1 MSRSSMSMPPSE
13 GVSRVEIQAWAAGG
27 RGLGR
32 VDGRV
37 WMVAGAVPGDEVD
50 ARVVKDHGRFVEAAV
65 HTLERPSHSR
75 RATPCLIQNE
85 CGGCP
90 LMVVDED
97 SQRSAKRQ
105 FLIDALQ
112 RIGRLP
118 PGIPVHEVI
127 AAPTEL
133 RYRNKIELSFGR
145 DPAARPVLGYHRAGR
160 PSAFVDVEDCV
171 IADPRLRPLLAA
183 ARAFFLEG
191 PGASEP
197 ALADAR
203 EPVRLVL
210 RCSHT
215 NNERLVALRGL
226 AGPFATAAEFA
237 RVAADADPGLVGV
250 VRLVAAR
257 GRRGGAA
264 VETIAGRD
272 WIAQEIHGV
281 AFRVPAGTFLQVHAS
296 AADRLGVHVLEGAG
310 SPRRVVELYGGIG
323 ALGLAL
329 ARGGARAT
337 IVDADAA
344 AIVCGTEAA
353 RSQGLTSAAF
363 VHADVLAFLQAR
375 HDGIPPDLV
384 IADPPRTGL
393 GRGVAE
399 RLAALGAAR
408 IAMISCDPATLA
420 RDLAALVARGCV
432 IDRIT
437 PFDLFPQTA
446 HVEAVAWLSR
456 PALHRS

>member
-1 MSRSSMSMPPSE
+1 MSSPSMNRPPPD
-13 GVSRVEIQAWAAGG
+13 GVTRVEIQTWAAGG

-32 VDGRV
+32 VEGRV
-37 WMVAGAVPGDEVD
+37 WMVAGAVPGDAVN
-50 ARVVKDHGRFVEAAV
+50 ARVMKDHGRFVEAVA
-65 HTLERPSHSR
+65 HSLERPSRSR
-75 RATPCLIQNE
+75 RATPCLIQSE

-90 LMVVDED
+90 LMVVDEA
-97 SQRSAKRQ
+97 SQRGAKRQ
-105 FLIDALQ
+105 FLVDALQ

-118 PGIPVHEVI
+118 PNLQVDEVV

-133 RYRNKIELSFGR
+133 AYRNKIELSFGR
-145 DPAARPVLGYHRAGR
+145 DQAGRSVLGFYRTGR
-160 PSAFVDVEDCV
+160 PSELVDVKDCA
-171 IADPRLRPLLAA
+171 IADHRLRPLLAA

-197 ALADAR
+197 ALKDAR

-215 NNERLVALRGL
+215 GNERLVALRGL
-226 AGPFATAAEFA
+226 AGPFATAADFA
-237 RVAADADPGLVGV
+237 RAAADADPGLVGV
-250 VRLVAAR
+250 VRLVASR

-264 VETIAGRD
+264 VEMIAGRD
-272 WIAQEIHGV
+272 WIADEMHGL

-296 AADRLGVHVLEGAG
+296 AAEQLGGHVLEGAG

-329 ARGGARAT
+329 ARRGARAT

-344 AIVCGTEAA
+344 AIACGTEAA
-353 RSQGLTSAAF
+353 RLQGLTSADF
-363 VHADVLAFLQAR
+363 VHSDVFAFLRIGPDA
-375 HDGIPPDLV
+375 IPPDLV
-384 IADPPRTGL
+384 IVDPPRTGL

-399 RLAALGAAR
+399 RLAALRAAR
-408 IAMISCDPATLA
+408 IAMVSCDPATLA
-420 RDLAALVARGCV
+420 RDLAVLAARGYA
-432 IDRIT
+432 IERIT

-446 HVEAVAWLSR
+446 HVEALAWLSR
-456 PALHRS
+456 RP

>member
-1 MSRSSMSMPPSE
+1 MSSPPMNTPQPD
-13 GVSRVEIQAWAAGG
+13 GVTRVKIQTWAAGG

-50 ARVVKDHGRFVEAAV
+50 ARVVKDHGRFVEAVV
-65 HTLERPSHSR
+65 HTLDRPAQSR
-75 RATPCLIQNE
+75 RATACPIQGD

-90 LMVVDED
+90 LMVIDEAA
-97 SQRSAKRQ
+97 QREAKRG

-118 PGIPVHEVI
+118 HGITVHEVV

-145 DPAARPVLGYHRAGR
+145 DEAARPVLGYHRADR
-160 PSAFVDVEDCV
+160 PSALVDVEDCV
-171 IADPRLRPLLAA
+171 IADPRLRPLLEA
-183 ARAFFLEG
+183 ARTFFLVG
-191 PGASEP
+191 AGASES
-197 ALADAR
+197 ALADTR
-203 EPVRLVL
+203 EPLRLVL

-215 NNERLVALRGL
+215 RNERLVALRGL

-237 RVAADADPGLVGV
+237 RMAVEADPGLVGV
-250 VRLVAAR
+250 VRLLAPR
-257 GRRGGAA
+257 GRRGGAS

-272 WIAQEIHGV
+272 WLAEELHGLT
-281 AFRVPAGTFLQVHAS
+281 FRVPAGTFLQVHAS
-296 AADRLGVHVLEGAG
+296 AANRLGRHVLEGAG
-310 SPRRVVELYGGIG
+310 RPRRVVELYGGIG

-329 ARGGARAT
+329 ARDGARAT
-337 IVDADAA
+337 IVDADPA
-344 AIVCGTEAA
+344 AIACGAEAA
-353 RSQGLTSAAF
+353 NSQGLRSASF
-363 VHADVLAFLQAR
+363 VRADVRAYLQA
-375 HDGIPPDLV
+375 GPEAIPPDLV

-399 RLAALGAAR
+399 RLAALRASR
-408 IAMISCDPATLA
+408 IAMVSCDPATLA
-420 RDLAALVARGCV
+420 RDLAALTARGYA
-432 IDRIT
+432 IEGIT

-446 HVEAVAWLSR
+446 HIEVVAWLSR
-456 PALHRS
+456 ATWRRP

>member
-1 MSRSSMSMPPSE
+1 MSPHSLDRPLPD
-13 GVSRVEIQAWAAGG
+13 GVTRVGIETWAAGG

-32 VDGRV
+32 VEGRV
-37 WMVAGAVPGDEVD
+37 WMVAGAIPGDEVN
-50 ARVVKDHGRFVEAAV
+50 ARVVKDHGRFVEAVA
-65 HTLERPSHSR
+65 HSLERPSHSR
-75 RATPCLIQNE
+75 RATPCPIQNE

-90 LMVVDED
+90 LMVVDEE

-105 FLIDALQ
+105 FLVDALQ

-118 PGIPVHEVI
+118 ATTPVDEVV

-133 RYRNKIELSFGR
+133 AYRNKIELSFGR
-145 DPAARPVLGYHRAGR
+145 DQTGRPILGFHRTGR
-160 PSAFVDVEDCV
+160 PSALVDVGDCA
-171 IADPRLRPLLAA
+171 IADRRLRPLLAA

-197 ALADAR
+197 ALQDAR
-203 EPVRLVL
+203 ESVRLVL
-210 RCSHT
+210 RCSSSG
-215 NNERLVALRGL
+215 NERLVALRGL
-226 AGPFATAAEFA
+226 AGPFASAADFA
-237 RVAADADPGLVGV
+237 RVAGEADPGLVGV
-250 VRLVAAR
+250 VRLVASR

-272 WIAQEIHGV
+272 WIAEEIHGV

-296 AADRLGVHVLEGAG
+296 AAVQLGGHVFAGAG

-329 ARGGARAT
+329 ARRGAQAT
-337 IVDADAA
+337 IVDADGA
-344 AIVCGTEAA
+344 AIACGSEAA
-353 RSQGLTSAAF
+353 RLQGLISAAF
-363 VHADVLAFLQAR
+363 VHSDVFAFLRSAP
-375 HDGIPPDLV
+375 DAVPPDLV

-399 RLAALGAAR
+399 RLATLGAAR
-408 IAMISCDPATLA
+408 IAMVSCDPATLA
-420 RDLAALVARGCV
+420 RDLSVLSARGYA
-432 IDRIT
+432 IERIT

-456 PALHRS
+456 SASRRP